1 MADIQAG
8 VIIAVSLAAVVA
20 VMAWL
25 ILWARKRSRG
35 AVLTGALLSIF
46 APDPTMEAQVKLM
59 NESTQT
65 QAEED
70 EEGEPD

>member
-8 VIIAVSLAAVVA
+8 VIIAVSLAAAVA